1 MENTKSLVDGLV
13 ESQLEIIR
21 SSKDLYIESLKTAL
35 HRYRK
40 SGIFRRFFVWLN
52 EGTGATDWS
61 DVGNHVVEALMANER
76 LRAHLRDS
84 CAEALRGNAER
95 LAAKVL
101 ADPQFLEL
109 IRRHMA

>member
-1 MENTKSLVDGLV
+1 V

-21 SSKDLYIESLKTAL
+21 SSKDLYIDSLKTAL
-35 HRYRK
+35 KRYQG
-40 SGIFRRFFVWLN
+40 SSMFRRFSVWLN

-61 DVGNHVVEALMANER
+61 DVGNLVVEALLANES

-84 CAEALRGNAER
+84 CAEALRGNAEK